1 MTTERDGAVWRD
13 EERLPLSELSDAM
26 AISPTDGQV
35 DDVTGNDAGAE
46 DQFGHGARA
55 REAGEEHVLRPSPTG
70 RQGPH

>member
-1 MTTERDGAVWRD
+1 MTTSDDAVWRD
-13 EERLPLSELSDAM
+13 EERLPLSELSDAI

-46 DQFGHGARA
+46 QEFGHDARPREGADDP
-55 REAGEEHVLRPSPTG
+55 VLRPSPTG